1 MSDNRSSHQR
11 NPEFRS
17 LLSQRPEAYWIGA
30 FFLLQELVLQLH
42 RTRSLEEALQGVV
55 DAASELLG
63 VKYASVILVDL
74 EQRKFLRS
82 ASNDPTRPPQ
92 STWQYLRPNGL
103 TLHVARH
110 KEIEVIEDVSRHPLA
125 NNPILGEL
133 GIRSLMA
140 IPIAG
145 SEGVIGVLYAM
156 SDIPRTFDQIDVFL
170 ARTLAAHA
178 ATAIENHRLQQQLRQ
193 MALTDPLTG
202 LANRRAFM
210 DRLEMELQRL
220 SRGYTG
226 RLGVVQMDLDFL
238 KDVNDRYGHLA
249 GDRYI
254 QAFAE
259 ALKQSVRETD
269 VAGRIGGDEF
279 ALVLL
284 EVESVQVVLDILRR
298 IQNAWERSLD
308 AEVRSLASFSAG
320 VVMIPSQ
327 EDSRSLSLDQ
337 VYARVDEALYRAKNL
352 GRARVVYEGES
363 SGVLKLKEE
372 QV

>member
-1 MSDNRSSHQR
+1 MSGKRRSRKPVSDLR
-11 NPEFRS
+11 P

-103 TLHVARH
+103 TLHVARR
-110 KEIEVIEDVSRHPLA
+110 KEIEVIEDVRSHPLA

-133 GIRSLMA
+133 GIQSLMA

-156 SDIPRTFDQIDVFL
+156 SDVPRTFDQIDIFL

-202 LANRRAFM
+202 LANRRAYM

-220 SRGYTG
+220 TRGYTS
-226 RLGVVQMDLDFL
+226 RLGIVQMDLDYL
-238 KDVNDRYGHLA
+238 KDVNDRFGHQT

-259 ALKQSVRETD
+259 ALRQSVRETD

-284 EVESVQVVLDILRR
+284 EVESVQVVLEILRR
-298 IQNAWERSLD
+298 IQQAWEQLVGE
-308 AEVRSLASFSAG
+308 ALRSLASFSAG
-320 VVMIPSQ
+320 VVMIPAQ
-327 EDSRSLSLDQ
+327 GEAQTYSLDQ
-337 VYARVDEALYRAKNL
+337 VYARVDEALYQAKNL
-352 GRARVVYEGES
+352 GRSRVVYEGES
-363 SGVLKLKEE
+363 SGVLRLKEE
-372 QV
+372 PS